1 MILLIFFLF
10 LFILS
15 CTLLY
20 ILFYTIIPQIS
31 GTKPDFFSQ
40 DDTDF
45 LKLPAVNT
53 PFNHDKKRALVFCSP
68 DKKFSLRRFIYA
80 GHKDCNLFKTLY
92 EAEYDCSLGCIG
104 FGSCISHCPQ
114 DAIIIKNNTA
124 VITESCNGC
133 GKCIPHCPNNLI
145 KLVPAAQDFVVQ
157 CSSHDGKN
165 TSCSEACTACGS
177 CLDPYIYSGF
187 SIVNNL
193 AVSDYKP
200 NHDKSGFAA
209 KCPSKTIKN
218 MELTEKNDFKFWKLC
233 YNILHKSQDSGESE
247 IWE

>member
-80 GHKDCNLFKTLY
+80 GHRTVIYLKHFMRRNMTVHGD
-92 EAEYDCSLGCIG
+92 ASGLG
-104 FGSCISHCPQ
+104 PVYRTVRRMQ
-114 DAIIIKNNTA
+114 
-124 VITESCNGC
+124 
-133 GKCIPHCPNNLI
+133 
-145 KLVPAAQDFVVQ
+145 
-157 CSSHDGKN
+157 SS
-165 TSCSEACTACGS
+165 
-177 CLDPYIYSGF
+177 
-187 SIVNNL
+187 
-193 AVSDYKP
+193 
-200 NHDKSGFAA
+200 
-209 KCPSKTIKN
+209 
-218 MELTEKNDFKFWKLC
+218 
-233 YNILHKSQDSGESE
+233 
-247 IWE
+247 